1 MKNSLIN
8 QIKTLL
14 GMEVKLEQMKLMD
27 GVTVLEADSFEAGNE
42 VFIVTEDEQKIPL
55 PIGEYEF
62 EDGRMLIVVEEGLI
76 SEVKE
81 KEMEEPETEVEV
93 ETEKKEEM
101 ETEKPTAKKTIES
114 VVKETFFSEIEK
126 LKEENETLRNLNL
139 SGDLNVSAYL
149 ELPIGTHVVGNDT
162 ITVAE
167 REVDGYDGNKFTQ
180 KYIVSIIPKDAN
192 TNLSKDEE
200 VKPISFNPENENKV
214 EAVKFATKRS
224 RTIMDSVMNKINK

>member
-62 EDGRMLIVVEEGLI
+62 EDGRMLIVVEEGVI

-81 KEMEEPETEVEV
+81 KEGEVEEPEAEVEV
-93 ETEKKEEM
+93 ETEKKAEM
-101 ETEKPTAKKTIES
+101 ETSKPTAKKTIES
-114 VVKETFFSEIEK
+114 VVKETFFSKIEK
-126 LKEENETLRNLNL
+126 LKEENETLK
-139 SGDLNVSAYL
+139 
-149 ELPIGTHVVGNDT
+149 
-162 ITVAE
+162 AE
-167 REVDGYDGNKFTQ
+167 
-180 KYIVSIIPKDAN
+180 
-192 TNLSKDEE
+192 LSKLKEVKEEVELSSDEE

-224 RTIMDSVMNKINK
+224 RTIMDSVLNKLNK